1 MEVFFFF
8 FISIGRYFSLL
19 TILSLAPLRFLQ
31 LMKVLEDKDWV
42 HIISWNPSGKSF
54 SVLHPKVFEAQVM
67 PIHFDSRSY
76 SSFTRELRTWEF
88 VRQSKG
94 PEAGGLFHED
104 FQEGRWDLAESIQK
118 PKRAKKKSRLKKLN
132 SRTVPRSYS
141 GDFEVLGESFSSY
154 ASAGTGLSMEYDT
167 ISFPMKVSLDNVNH
181 HHPGLHDELMTCH
194 LWNFSNLVPFCLVNA
209 CVDRQGY

>member
-1 MEVFFFF
+1 
-8 FISIGRYFSLL
+8 
-19 TILSLAPLRFLQ
+19 
-31 LMKVLEDKDWV
+31 MKVLEDKDWV

-76 SSFTRELRTWEF
+76 SSFTRELRSWGF

-104 FQEGRWDLAESIQK
+104 FQEGRWDLAEIIHK
-118 PKRAKKKSRLKKLN
+118 PKRTKRKSRLRKLN

-141 GDFEVLGESFSSY
+141 GDVGGLLDASFSSNL
-154 ASAGTGLSMEYDT
+154 SGGTGLSMEWDT

-181 HHPGLHDELMTCH
+181 HRP
-194 LWNFSNLVPFCLVNA
+194 
-209 CVDRQGY
+209 